1 MPINPRTK
9 ITLLLIAAIIFAL
22 TSAVALV
29 GAFQAHQQNENAKS
43 YIAQAV
49 IYFSLCI
56 VFVSVAR
63 IIKRKASQSEQGD
76 SSNKSQ

>member
-9 ITLLLIAAIIFAL
+9 ITLLRIAVIVFAL
-22 TSAVALV
+22 NSAVALV
-29 GAFQAHQQNENAKS
+29 GAYEAHQENKNVKS

-49 IYFSLCI
+49 IYFAVCI
-56 VFVSVAR
+56 AFVR
-63 IIKRKASQSEQGD
+63 IIKRKARQAEQGD